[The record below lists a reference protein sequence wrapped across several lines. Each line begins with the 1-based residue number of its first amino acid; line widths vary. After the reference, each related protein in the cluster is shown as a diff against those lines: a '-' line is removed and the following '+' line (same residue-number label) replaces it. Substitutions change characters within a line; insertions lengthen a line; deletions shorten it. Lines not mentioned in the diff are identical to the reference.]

1 MKISFFQE
9 IRKHIAL
16 HYIKN
21 NYLLFILSQKIIK
34 FKKKFIKLI
43 KFIKLFL
50 FLMNKYLITD
60 WVQYS
65 LLFEIN

>member
-21 NYLLFILSQKIIK
+21 NYLLFILSQKVIK
-34 FKKKFIKLI
+34 FKNKFIK
-43 KFIKLFL
+43 
-50 FLMNKYLITD
+50 
-60 WVQYS
+60 
-65 LLFEIN
+65 IN